1 MREHLQAEMGENEL
15 YVREEG
21 CRWQKILK
29 MVSLEEVQQE
39 LINRARK
46 KDPLLIKKLSMLYKL
61 LNYRRN
67 PWTTFTIN

>member
-1 MREHLQAEMGENEL
+1 MAKDIE
-15 YVREEG
+15 
-21 CRWQKILK
+21 K